1 MYGLLCLGIVPLD
14 QDLGTGFTGDTEE
27 DPGPQPVSMEWW
39 AEFVKPEDEE
49 KIELSGKV
57 VLLFE
62 ILRMSE
68 EIGDKV

>member
-1 MYGLLCLGIVPLD
+1 MYGFSMFGECTCTLSSWYW
-14 QDLGTGFTGDTEE
+14 FTGDTEE

-49 KIELSGKV
+49 KIELSGKL